1 MALSYPTSSAVL
13 ACAEHRWER
22 RKLHVKMLRPDRLRR
37 YAFCI
42 EQSLLADASRIRPHV
57 AAGVGCIDWIVVT
70 HFLDSVQRLSD
81 NAG

>member
-1 MALSYPTSSAVL
+1 
-13 ACAEHRWER
+13 
-22 RKLHVKMLRPDRLRR
+22 MLRPDRLRR

-42 EQSLLADASRIRPHV
+42 EQSLLADASRIRPHF